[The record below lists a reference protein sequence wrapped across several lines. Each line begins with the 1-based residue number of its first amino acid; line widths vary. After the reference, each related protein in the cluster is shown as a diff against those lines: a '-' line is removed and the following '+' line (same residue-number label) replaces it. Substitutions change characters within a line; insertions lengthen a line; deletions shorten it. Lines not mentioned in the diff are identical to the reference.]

1 MFVEL
6 YNISHIKKDPFE
18 VFYMKI
24 IVTVKQ
30 VPDTQEV
37 KIDPKTG
44 ALIRE
49 GVPSII
55 NPDDK
60 NAIEEALR
68 IKESCDDVAVTV
80 LSMGP
85 PQAEIALREALSM
98 GADSAILV
106 SDRAFA
112 GADTLATSYVLAM
125 AIEKIKNYD
134 LILCGRQA
142 IDGETG
148 QVGPQLAEALGLP
161 QATFAEEIIIQG
173 KLVTVKSNFDSV
185 TRVIEM
191 KMPGLITVSKRINKP
206 RFKTMN
212 NVLRAYRDK
221 EVVTWTRED
230 LKPNPMR
237 IGFNG
242 SPTWVKKT
250 FVPRH
255 SRDGLVIDKPAADSA
270 KDILNF
276 ILEKALFRL

>member
-1 MFVEL
+1 
-6 YNISHIKKDPFE
+6 
-18 VFYMKI
+18 MKI

-30 VPDTQEV
+30 VPKTHEV

-44 ALIRE
+44 TLIRD

-68 IKESCDDVAVTV
+68 IKENNDDVEVTV

-85 PQAEIALREALSM
+85 PQAENALREALAM
-98 GADSAILV
+98 GADRAFLV

-112 GADTLATSYVLAM
+112 GADTLATSYMLSM
-125 AIEKIKNYD
+125 AIKKIKEYD

-148 QVGPQLAEALGLP
+148 QVGPQLAEELDLP
-161 QATFAEEIIIQG
+161 QAVYAEEINIQG
-173 KLVTVKSNFDSV
+173 NLVTVKSNFDSV

-191 KMPGLITVSKRINKP
+191 KMPALITVSNRINKP
-206 RFKTMN
+206 RFKTTN
-212 NVLRAYRDK
+212 AVLRAFRDK
-221 EVVTWTRED
+221 AVVTWTKED

-237 IGFNG
+237 IGING

-250 FVPRH
+250 FMPRH
-255 SRDGLVIDKPAADSA
+255 SREGLVIDKQATESA
-270 KDILNF
+270 EDILNF
-276 ILEKALFRL
+276 ILEKALL